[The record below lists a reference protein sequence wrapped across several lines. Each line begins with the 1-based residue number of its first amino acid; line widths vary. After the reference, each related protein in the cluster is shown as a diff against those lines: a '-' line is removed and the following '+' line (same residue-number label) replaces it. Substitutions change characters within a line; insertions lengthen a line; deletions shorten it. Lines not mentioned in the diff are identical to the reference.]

1 MTTAQSVELQVRTT
15 CPYCG
20 VGCGV
25 VVSQT
30 VDGVVKVKGDVEHP
44 ANFGRLCS
52 KGSALGET
60 VDLDGRLLVPKI
72 DGQQVSWDQALDT
85 VAEKFSSVIAEHGPD
100 AVAFY
105 VSGQLLT
112 EDYYI
117 ANKLMKG
124 FIGSANIDTNSRL
137 CMASSVAGHRRAFG
151 TDTVPGCYEDLELA
165 DLIILVG
172 SNTAWCHP
180 IVYQRIVKAKE
191 ERPDLKIVVLD
202 PRKTATCAIADLH
215 LPLRI
220 GSDVMLFNGLLNY
233 LRREDHL
240 DFTFL
245 ENHTE
250 GFGAAME
257 AARESAPSIPAVA
270 QACDLNPADVAEFF
284 QLFAKNKKVV
294 SLYSQGVNQSSSG
307 TDKVNSIINC
317 HLATGRIGHPGMG
330 PFSITGQPNAMGG
343 REVGGLANQ
352 LAAHMN
358 LEDAAHRDTVAR
370 FWQVGSVPDK
380 PGLKAVDL
388 FDAIDEGKVK
398 AVWIMATNPVVS
410 MPNAEKVRQ
419 SLEKCELVVV
429 SDCIENTDTTA
440 CANVLLPATG
450 WAEKDGTVTNSERR
464 ISRQK
469 TFMHAAGE
477 AKHDWWIINE
487 VAKRM
492 GYQSSFNYQ
501 SAADIFREHAEL
513 SAFENDDN
521 QRDFHLGGMAT
532 ISDADYDAMQPI
544 QWPVKTKADQ
554 GQARFFSDG
563 DFYTP
568 SRRARFIA
576 VTPQSPANLAS
587 LDYPLVLNTGRLR
600 DQWHTM
606 TRTGKAVRLFSHKS
620 EPFCELNPE
629 DAEDYG
635 IRDGSIMRLQ
645 SQWGEMLARA
655 TFSDDQPRGS
665 VFVPIH
671 WNDQFANN
679 ARVDALV
686 NPVTDPYSGQ
696 PELKHTP
703 VKVSPYEALW
713 HGFLLS
719 REAIEEKVSFDY
731 LVTVPENDCFRYEI
745 SGNSIIAN
753 WTEFSRAIINGD
765 DDDDW
770 LEYSDKAHGWYR
782 SACLKDGKL
791 DSCLYIA
798 PMKALPQRNWL
809 VELFAKDELSDIER
823 MSLLAGKPG
832 TPRKDVGKTVCACL
846 NVGEKTIIDAITQD
860 KVDNIAGLGDKLKAG
875 TNCGSCIPEL
885 DALLKKFG

>member
-1 MTTAQSVELQVRTT
+1 MTQAQTFEHEVRTT

-25 VVSQT
+25 LVSQT
-30 VDGVVKVKGDVEHP
+30 TDGVVQVKGDPDHP
-44 ANFGRLCS
+44 ANYGRLCS

-60 VDLDGRLLVPKI
+60 VDLEGRLLVPKI
-72 DGQQVSWDQALDT
+72 AGKQVSWDQALDT
-85 VAEKFSSVIAEHGPD
+85 VAEKFSSVITEHGPD

-112 EDYYI
+112 EDYYV

-165 DLIILVG
+165 DLIVLVG

-215 LPLRI
+215 LPLRA
-220 GSDVMLFNGLLNY
+220 GSDVLLFNGLLNF
-233 LRREDHL
+233 LRREDRL
-240 DFTFL
+240 DFNFL

-257 AARESAPSIPAVA
+257 AARESASSILSVA
-270 QACDLNPADVAEFF
+270 QACGVSPDELASFY
-284 QLFAKNKKVV
+284 QLFAKTEKVV

-317 HLATGRIGHPGMG
+317 HLATGRIGKPGMG

-358 LEDAAHRDTVAR
+358 LEDASHRDTVAR
-370 FWQVGSVPDK
+370 FWQVDAVPDK

-388 FDAIDEGKVK
+388 FDAIDDGKVK

-410 MPNAEKVRQ
+410 MPDAEKVRQ
-419 SLEKCELVVV
+419 ALEKCEMVVV
-429 SDCIENTDTTA
+429 SDCIEHTDTAA
-440 CANVLLPATG
+440 CADVLLPATG

-469 TFMHAAGE
+469 TFLPAAGE
-477 AKHDWWIINE
+477 AKHDWWIIAE

-492 GYQSSFNYQ
+492 GFEKGFNYD
-501 SAADIFREHAEL
+501 SAAAVFREHAAL
-513 SAFENDDN
+513 SAFENNDN
-521 QRDFHLGGMAT
+521 QRDFNISAMAEM
-532 ISDADYDAMQPI
+532 SDQDYDTLKPI
-544 QWPVKTKADQ
+544 QWPVKHNAST
-554 GQARFFSDG
+554 GQARFFAKG

-568 SRRARFIA
+568 SRRARFVAVKPIA
-576 VTPQSPANLAS
+576 PINLAS
-587 LDYPLVLNTGRLR
+587 AEYPLVLNTGRLR

-620 EPFCELNPE
+620 EPFCEVSPS

-635 IRDGSIMRLQ
+635 IRDGLIIRLK

-655 TFSDDQPRGS
+655 IVTEDQPQGS

-679 ARVDALV
+679 ARVGVLV
-686 NPVTDPYSGQ
+686 NPEVDPFSGQ

-703 VKVSPYEALW
+703 VKIMPYTALW
-713 HGFLLS
+713 HGFILS
-719 REAIEEKVSFDY
+719 REEIKQKNNFDY
-731 LVTVPENDCFRYEI
+731 LVAIPEKQCVRYELC
-745 SGNSIIAN
+745 GNDVIAD
-753 WTEFSRAIINGD
+753 WHAYSRALLHASD
-765 DDDDW
+765 DSDW
-770 LEYSDKAHGWYR
+770 LDYSDKAQGWYR
-782 SACLKDGKL
+782 SACLKDGRL
-791 DSCLYIA
+791 EACLYIA
-798 PMKALPQRNWL
+798 PMRSLPERDWL
-809 VELFAKDELSDIER
+809 IELFAKETLTDVER

-832 TPRKDVGKTVCACL
+832 TPRKDVGRTVCSCL
-846 NVGEKTIIDAITQD
+846 DVGEKTIIEAITKD
-860 KVDNIAGLGDKLKAG
+860 CVDTVTGLGEKLKAG